1 MNCCVFFV
9 NLLSIAHLCS
19 TTSKNIYKKINSF
32 LLPKSQNRQNL
43 NTTGKR
49 RWRRLAWPSCRCIGV
64 WRYLRLDKYRLRLL
78 RILS

>member
-1 MNCCVFFV
+1 MNYCLIFV
-9 NLLSIAHLCS
+9 NLLGIALECS
-19 TTSKNIYKKINSF
+19 AASKKIYRKINSF

-49 RWRRLAWPSCRCIGV
+49 RRRRLAWPSCRCIGV